1 MEKIHLIG
9 IGGSGLSAIARL
21 LLERGYEVS
30 GSDRADSVI
39 MGELRNMGAEIAIG
53 HDAKNIAGAEIVIR
67 SSAIPNDNPEVIA
80 ATEKGIPVLKRAEF
94 LGRLMTGKIG
104 IAVAGTHGKTT
115 TTSMLAWVL
124 TALEQDPSYI
134 IGGVVSNLGVNAHSG
149 TGDCFVIEADEYD
162 RMFLGLKP
170 SIEVITNVE
179 HDHPDCYPTEEEFYS
194 AFEQFTDLLPMDGT
208 LVACAQDAGAS
219 KVIAHAQSLNKN
231 VEAYAI
237 GKFTEQEGDMDIH
250 SKATNLVSNNK
261 GGFSFDANIKEQSS
275 HVDLQVPGRHNV
287 LNGMA
292 CMTTMAILKLPLDQ
306 AARALSDFQ
315 GAERR
320 FEIRGELN
328 GMTFID
334 DYAHHPTEIRATLAA
349 ARARYPGRRIW
360 VVWQPHTYSRTQL
373 LQSQFSYAFNDADRV
388 IVTEVYAAR
397 EAKQDFSAKKIVEI
411 MAHPAVK
418 FIPQLG
424 ETSNYLISHL
434 RSGDVLLILSAGDAN
449 QITQWVMDYF
459 KNNEV
464 SHV

>member
-1 MEKIHLIG
+1 MIG

-21 LLERGYEVS
+21 LLERGYLVS
-30 GSDRADSVI
+30 GSDRADSLI
-39 MGELRNMGAEIAIG
+39 LSDLRSMGADIIIG
-53 HDAKNIAGAEIVIR
+53 HDAKNVAGVDVVVR
-67 SSAIPNDNPEVIA
+67 SSAIPDENPEVTA
-80 ATEKGIPVLKRAEF
+80 AVKFGVPVLKRAEF
-94 LGRLMTGKIG
+94 LGKLMTGKTG

-134 IGGVVSNLGVNAHSG
+134 VGGVVSNLGVNAHSG
-149 TGDCFVIEADEYD
+149 KGDCFVIEADEYD
-162 RMFLGLKP
+162 GMFLGLKP
-170 SIEVITNVE
+170 SLEVITNVE
-179 HDHPDCYPTEEEFYS
+179 HDHPDCYPTADQFQS
-194 AFEQFTDLLPMDGT
+194 AFEQFTDLLPPNGT
-208 LVACAQDAGAS
+208 LIACAQDAGAK
-219 KVIAHAQSLNKN
+219 KVIAHAQTMNKN
-231 VEAYAI
+231 IETYAI
-237 GKFTEQEGDMDIH
+237 ENFTGQEGDMEIH
-250 SKATNLVSNNK
+250 SKASNLVSNNK
-261 GGFSFDANIKEQSS
+261 GGFSFDAEIKDQSS

-292 CMTTMAILKLPLDQ
+292 CMTTIAILKLPLDK

-315 GAERR
+315 GVERR
-320 FEIRGELN
+320 FEIRGELE

-349 ARARYPGRRIW
+349 ARSRYPGRRLW

-388 IVTEVYAAR
+388 IVTEIYAAR
-397 EAKQDFSAKKIVEI
+397 ESKQDFSARKIVEI

-424 ETSNYLISHL
+424 EASNYLISHM
-434 RSGDVLLILSAGDAN
+434 RAGDVLLVLSAGDAN

-459 KNNEV
+459 RNNEV
-464 SHV
+464 NDV